1 MTTTTLYIARVES
14 GGHFF
19 EAVDVMPSLA
29 RARLFREIEAFKGGA
44 SVEANRLAEAAT
56 VAEVKAGT
64 FRRGDA

>member
-1 MTTTTLYIARVES
+1 MTMATLYIAHVES

-44 SVEANRLAEAAT
+44 SAEADFLAAVST
-56 VAEVKAGT
+56 VTEVKAGT